1 MLRITAKVYWDFY
14 TSWIVFRTESVA
26 EKLLT
31 NWLTLCMYDHLRDH
45 SGKALF
51 MLYKAIK
58 HQTEKGP
65 VDVIT
70 SDARYAL
77 TEYRLLQQK
86 IETRVLV
93 NTQHCCLLIFI

>member
-1 MLRITAKVYWDFY
+1 
-14 TSWIVFRTESVA
+14 
-26 EKLLT
+26 
-31 NWLTLCMYDHLRDH
+31 MYDHLREH

-65 VDVIT
+65 VDIIT

-86 IETRVLV
+86 IESRVLV
-93 NTQHCCLLIFI
+93 STWLAVFLFLIYILKKFNKSESFFAELRWD